1 MPSLPPGSANVP
13 ASEPAVKRAL
23 FYSAGGAYF
32 QLVLQTVTTLVVA
45 RLITPADMALFAIG
59 SALVAL
65 IQVLRDFGIASFV
78 ITEKEL
84 TDRKLSTAFV
94 LSIGLCWSL
103 AAVLFVLSGYTGRF
117 YEHQGVTQVVRVLCL
132 GIALVPFGAIPQA
145 VMHRNFDFRSIF
157 VINAVAAVTHAAT
170 SIWLASLGY
179 AHMALAWASVGG
191 VAATAATTWL
201 VSPRTFKFTL
211 PLDSFGRL
219 FSFGSQMTQI
229 EIIKIV
235 FMRSPELVL
244 GKFLALTQVG
254 IFDRANGVLDMFN
267 RMVTQAV
274 DPLVMPYFSHKQR
287 QGADLGAANVGAA
300 STLTTLAAPFFVCV
314 AFLAEPLI
322 YVLFGSQWVPA
333 AQYVPLLCV
342 AAIIKTP
349 ITFAGRLVV
358 TLNRLDLSKRAFI
371 LTTVVQVSG
380 LLLTAR
386 YGLYAVCLGLIV
398 TSFFHSL
405 IWGGL
410 IAKLL
415 GTSAFPQAIKAAWM
429 PSLAAAAASALS
441 REIAVLLTLPPLG
454 LLCVAAVLVSGTW
467 LLSLWAARN
476 PLFGEMVQV
485 LRAIKQRLL
494 PASVRP

>member
-1 MPSLPPGSANVP
+1 M
-13 ASEPAVKRAL
+13 SEPSNERVGSGADAPAVPMKRAL
-23 FYSAGGAYF
+23 AYSAAGSYL
-32 QLVLQTVTTLVVA
+32 QLVVQTATTLVIA

-103 AAVLFVLSGYTGRF
+103 AAVLFMLSGYAGRF
-117 YEHQGVTQVVRVLCL
+117 YEHEGVTDVIRVLCI

-157 VINAVAAVTHAAT
+157 IINAVAAAAHAVT
-170 SIWLASLGY
+170 SIGLASRGY
-179 AHMALAWASVGG
+179 AHMSLAWASVGG

-201 VSPRTFKFTL
+201 VSPRTFKFAL
-211 PLDSFGRL
+211 PLDSFRRL

-235 FMRSPELVL
+235 FMRSPELIL

-267 RMVTQAV
+267 RLVTQAV

-287 QGADLGAANVGAA
+287 QGADLAGANVDAA
-300 STLTTLAAPFFVCV
+300 ATLTTLAAPFFVCV
-314 AFLAEPLI
+314 AFMAEPLI

-333 AQYVPLLCV
+333 AQYVPLLCI

-371 LTTVVQVSG
+371 LTMVAQVTG

-386 YGLYAVCLGLIV
+386 HGLYAVCLGLIV
-398 TSFFHSL
+398 TSAIHSV
-405 IWGGL
+405 IWGAL

-415 GTSAFPQAIKAAWM
+415 GTSAFPQAMKAALV
-429 PSLAAAAASALS
+429 PSLAVAAASVMA
-441 REIAVLLTLPPLG
+441 REIGVLLELPALG
-454 LLCVAAVLVSGTW
+454 LLCVAAVLVSASW
-467 LLSLWAARN
+467 LLSLWAVRN

-494 PASVRP
+494 PSSV